1 MSENIHFALGPVQG
15 FVAQAR
21 RTRDLWSG
29 SFLLS
34 YLAGC
39 AMNAVAKCPGGEII
53 VPDVRDDLLFNCIKN
68 EGRSKAPN
76 IGSLPNWFEARANDP
91 KKAAVAAENAIN
103 DSWKKIAKAVWNEF
117 LTDFEDCSTKAI
129 WDRQVPNFWEINWT
143 IGPEYALNHRKNW
156 RTHHPPIE
164 GGDHCTMMGDLQE
177 LSGYVR
183 SKESKQQDAFWKGIQ
198 SRPGVGK
205 LNIRDG
211 ERLCAIALIKRLFP
225 NVSMK
230 AIQWEVLAENWPSTL
245 YIAAVPWLEQVAVK
259 DPDGANAYGQAVIEA
274 AQGAKRK
281 GISEKIESLSNL
293 GPHKFL
299 NIDGNFYFDKTLEDC
314 QRTPLKDE
322 SESLEECKKNPVRQQ
337 LESQLRDLYVKC
349 KITPVPF
356 YTILLMDGDKIGD
369 LIQKNGSDGV
379 SKALANFTKKVEDTV
394 RIHNGIT
401 IYAGGDDVLAML
413 PLPRALNCALD
424 LSEKFEDSFRKT
436 SPATI
441 SAGLVFSHYQVPLR
455 SVLSEARRML
465 KDVAKYNNGR
475 GSLAVSVL
483 KNSGKYCQWAATW
496 ESLKMGEGKTKYDD
510 LLVQNAEGER
520 QFSNSF
526 FFNMRDIFSVFLK
539 EPFWKPGSYADL
551 VEGLDPLLL
560 LTAEYMSSR
569 EQDIPLDMAK
579 LRVRKL
585 LDLSYRNYRKDNMV
599 PEVDS
604 KKLCS
609 DAAMLLKFLTQSM
622 RGDEQ

>member
-39 AMNAVAKCPGGEII
+39 AMNAVEKSAGGEII

-68 EGRSKAPN
+68 EGKSRAPV
-76 IGSLPNWFEARANDP
+76 IGSLPNWFEAKADNP
-91 KKAAVAAENAIN
+91 KKAAAAAENAIT
-103 DSWKKIAKAVWNEF
+103 DSWKEIAEAVWKEF
-117 LTDFEDCSTKAI
+117 LTDFQDCSTKAI
-129 WDRQVPNFWEINWT
+129 WDRQISNFWEINWT

-164 GGDHCTMMGDLQE
+164 GGDHCTMMGDWQE

-183 SKESKQQDAFWKGIQ
+183 SKKSEQQDAFWKRIQ
-198 SRPGVGK
+198 SSPGVGK
-205 LNIRDG
+205 LNLRDG

-230 AIQWEVLAENWPSTL
+230 AIKWEVKAENWPSTL
-245 YIAAVPWLEQVAVK
+245 YIAAIPWLEQLAVI
-259 DPDGANAYGQAVIEA
+259 DPERADAYGQAVIDA
-274 AQGAKRK
+274 AQGAKRR
-281 GISEKIESLSNL
+281 GVSEKIGSLSNL
-293 GPHKFL
+293 GAHKFL
-299 NIDGNFYFDKTLEDC
+299 NIDGNFYFEKTLDDC
-314 QRTPLKDE
+314 QRTPLKNE
-322 SESLEECKKNPVRQQ
+322 SESLEECKNNPVRQQ
-337 LESQLRDLYVKC
+337 LKSQLTELYD
-349 KITPVPF
+349 IRTPVPF

-369 LIQKNGSDGV
+369 LIQKKSSDKV
-379 SKALANFTKKVEDTV
+379 SKSLANFTRKVEDIV
-394 RIHNGIT
+394 RIHDGIT

-424 LSEKFEDSFRKT
+424 LSEKFEHSFGMDT
-436 SPATI
+436 PATI

-455 SVLSEARRML
+455 AVLSEAHRML
-465 KDVAKYNNGR
+465 DDVAKDKNGR

-483 KNSGKYCQWAATW
+483 KNSGKYCQWAGTW
-496 ESLKMGEGKTKYDD
+496 ESLKAGEGKTKYDD
-510 LLVQNAEGER
+510 LIAQSVEGER

-526 FFNMRDIFSVFLK
+526 FFNMRNIFTVFLK
-539 EPFWKPGSYADL
+539 EAFWKPGSYADL
-551 VEGLDPLLL
+551 VEDLDPLPL
-560 LTAEYMSSR
+560 LTAEYMSSG
-569 EQDIPLDMAK
+569 EQDIPLDIAK
-579 LRVRKL
+579 QRVEKL
-585 LDLSYRNYRKDNMV
+585 LDLSYRHYRKDNMV
-599 PEVDS
+599 PDVDN

-609 DAAMLLKFLTQSM
+609 DAAMFLKFLTQSM
-622 RGDEQ
+622 QGDEQ